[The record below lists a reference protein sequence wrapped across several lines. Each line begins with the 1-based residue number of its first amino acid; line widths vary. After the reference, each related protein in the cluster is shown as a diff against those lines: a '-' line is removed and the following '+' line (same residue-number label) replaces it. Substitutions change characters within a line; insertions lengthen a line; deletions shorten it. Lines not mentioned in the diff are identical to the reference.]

1 MALAL
6 MQQSGNRQ
14 NAKQSMLLV
23 TPPHQPVHGPQGHKK
38 CVIKNVTWF
47 CSDKTRSRWL
57 VETDGE
63 ALKVTTALSVIHNI
77 KPLDL
82 TTFTIDTSS

>member
-1 MALAL
+1 
-6 MQQSGNRQ
+6 
-14 NAKQSMLLV
+14 
-23 TPPHQPVHGPQGHKK
+23 
-38 CVIKNVTWF
+38 
-47 CSDKTRSRWL
+47 L
-57 VETDGE
+57 VESDRE